1 MSSNK
6 CLIPEIILSVFIFN
20 IIIISDITT
29 ALSINE
35 RLDLASDANIT
46 TANNK
51 TNNITNSNNY
61 SSGDPYVEE
70 VYEDCVRT
78 KDMSTCAKFR
88 VLKYFHEMIP
98 SFEEVQRN
106 NTIASGR
113 QFELWG
119 PITLA
124 PLPAVEAMRNDGAL
138 FPGLKQGPAD
148 SEFVKLLRFTLR
160 EVERFLRSYGLLVP
174 VPVTES
180 SIGDAADLE
189 TPRLID
195 DLFSG
200 NLGGEINEISKL
212 SMLLSLQ
219 TARQTLESYGTDCL
233 DVTQCSLVEIY

>member
-1 MSSNK
+1 MF
-6 CLIPEIILSVFIFN
+6 VFN

-46 TANNK
+46 TANNI

-61 SSGDPYVEE
+61 SSGDPYMDE
-70 VYEDCVRT
+70 VYEDCVRA

-98 SFEEVQRN
+98 SFEVQRN

-124 PLPAVEAMRNDGAL
+124 PLPAVEVMRNDGAL
-138 FPGLKQGPAD
+138 FPGLMQGPAD

-174 VPVTES
+174 VPVSES
-180 SIGDAADLE
+180 SIGDAGDLE

-200 NLGGEINEISKL
+200 NLGGEIIEISKL
-212 SMLLSLQ
+212 SMSLSQ
-219 TARQTLESYGTDCL
+219 QMGRQTLESYGTDCL